1 VEVSDALFEVVL
13 SGLLLLLGFKS
24 RTTSS
29 GGGSVNNP
37 RTRSSE
43 GERSKGFWRRLL
55 GGRPNL
61 PSVASRVR

>member
-1 VEVSDALFEVVL
+1 VEVSDALFEVL
-13 SGLLLLLGFKS
+13 LAGLLLLLGVKS

-43 GERSKGFWRRLL
+43 YERSKGFWRRLF
-55 GGRPNL
+55 GG
-61 PSVASRVR
+61 